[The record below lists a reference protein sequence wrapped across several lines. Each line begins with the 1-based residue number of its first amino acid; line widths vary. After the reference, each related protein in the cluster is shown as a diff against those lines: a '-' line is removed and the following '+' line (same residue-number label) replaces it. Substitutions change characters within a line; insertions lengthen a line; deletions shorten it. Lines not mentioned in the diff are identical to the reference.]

1 MEQNN
6 INAIIIATEITKGM
20 KSVGPKALLQ
30 IKKTTCV
37 IEYQIN
43 ELKKNYKNINIYVA
57 IGFESEKMI
66 KILSKHN
73 INIIFNPDFKCTNQA
88 KSVIDCIN
96 SNDISNLLIINNGIL
111 FKKSFG
117 SIKTNEPSSVFTLS
131 KNKVGFNIGCQ
142 KSDEIM
148 YLFYDLPEK
157 WTECVL
163 LNNTAINDLKSMSKN
178 KNILLISVA
187 FLILVKEFCL
197 LYNFFNL
204 FSKSFWNCSKYLL
217 ISSINSLDK
226 VFK

>member
-30 IKKTTCV
+30 IKKTTSV

-57 IGFESEKMI
+57 VGFESDKVI
-66 KILSKHN
+66 KTLSKYN
-73 INIIFNPDFKCTNQA
+73 INIIYNPDFKCTNQV
-88 KSVIDCIN
+88 KSIIDCI
-96 SNDISNLLIINNGIL
+96 SSYDINNLLVINNGIL

-117 SIKTNEPSSVFTLS
+117 HIKPNEPSSVFTLS
-131 KNKVGFNIGCQ
+131 KSKMDFNIGCQ
-142 KSDEIM
+142 KSDEVM

-163 LNNTAINDLKSMSKN
+163 LNSTAINDLKSMAKN
-178 KNILLISVA
+178 KNMSQLYVFEMINMLI
-187 FLILVKEFCL
+187 E
-197 LYNFFNL
+197 NGH
-204 FSKSFWNCSKYLL
+204 SFKKVSLNSRNIMK
-217 ISSINSLDK
+217 ISGIKDLNRAK
-226 VFK
+226 VFI

>member
-57 IGFESEKMI
+57 IGFESDKMI

-73 INIIFNPDFKCTNQA
+73 INIIFNPDFRYTNQV
-88 KSVIDCIN
+88 KSIIDCVNLYDIN
-96 SNDISNLLIINNGIL
+96 NLLVINNGIL

-117 SIKTNEPSSVFTLS
+117 CIKSNESSSVFTLS
-131 KNKVGFNIGCQ
+131 KSKMDFNIGCQ
-142 KSDEIM
+142 KSDEVM

-163 LNNTAINDLKSMSKN
+163 LNNTAINNLRSMSKN
-178 KNILLISVA
+178 KNMSQLYVFEMVNMLI
-187 FLILVKEFCL
+187 E
-197 LYNFFNL
+197 NGH
-204 FSKSFWNCSKYLL
+204 SFKRV
-217 ISSINSLDK
+217 SLDSRNIMKISGIKDLKKAK
-226 VFK
+226 VFI